1 MKNTNKGLGALITGT
16 LMAGALLG
24 ASTANA
30 NELFSYD
37 DLGFGSELRADLLDA
52 SNTGF
57 KSPEAKCGEAK
68 AEAKTESKSADHK
81 CGEGKCGEAKA
92 DMKADDSKAA
102 EHKCGEGKCGEGKCG
117 EAKAD
122 AKPAESKAAD
132 HKCGEAKAEM
142 KPADAKGTKP
152 AKPVKPN

>member
-1 MKNTNKGLGALITGT
+1 MKNSNKGLGALITGT
-16 LMAGALLG
+16 LMAGAILG
-24 ASTANA
+24 TSAANA

-37 DLGFGSELRADLLDA
+37 DLGSGSELRADLLDA

-81 CGEGKCGEAKA
+81 CGEAKA
-92 DMKADDSKAA
+92 EMKSADSKAA

-122 AKPAESKAAD
+122 AKPAQSKS
-132 HKCGEAKAEM
+132 GEVKAEM
-142 KPADAKGTKP
+142 KPAESKGTKP
-152 AKPVKPN
+152 VKPVKRN